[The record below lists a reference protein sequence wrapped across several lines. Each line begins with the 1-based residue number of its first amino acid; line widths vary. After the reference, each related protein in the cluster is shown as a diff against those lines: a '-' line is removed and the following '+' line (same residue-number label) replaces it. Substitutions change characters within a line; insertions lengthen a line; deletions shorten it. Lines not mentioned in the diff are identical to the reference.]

1 MTRATKITPL
11 AAGAGGPGPDALRA
25 RVKAEMEAFGL
36 SRAKAAKEIGEGV
49 SSGTLSLWLGGTYA
63 GDNAAVEARLRRW
76 LETRADRASHAF
88 GGARLDVHAETGAA
102 RQVGAALAYAQAAG
116 DIALIHG
123 PSGRG
128 KTWAAERHAADRAA
142 AYWLRASPTMTTMHR
157 LLTRL
162 SETVAGGARHG
173 SAMDAETAIIA
184 ALEGRGALLLVD
196 EAHHLRAGQLDELR
210 CIRDMAG
217 CGLALIGDDTIRMTL
232 ARCPQVEGRIGMT
245 VGLKTIV
252 REDVRAI
259 AAGAL
264 AREPVARELK
274 HLVAAAAGPGGLHNL
289 RRLLARAWMMARGAG
304 RETIAELDIEAAAG
318 ETS

>member
-1 MTRATKITPL
+1 MTRASKITPL
-11 AAGAGGPGPDALRA
+11 APGAGGPGPDTLRV
-25 RVKAEMEAFGL
+25 RVTAEMEAFGL
-36 SRAKAAKEIGEGV
+36 SRARAAAEIGEGV
-49 SSGTLSLWLGGTYA
+49 SSGTLSLWLSGSYT
-63 GDNAAVEARLRRW
+63 GDVVAVEARIARW
-76 LETRADRASHAF
+76 LETRAERAAHAF
-88 GGARLDVHAETGAA
+88 GGARLDAHAETAA
-102 RQVGAALAYAQAAG
+102 SRQVATAAAYAQAAG
-116 DIALIHG
+116 DIALVHG

-128 KTWAAERHAADRAA
+128 KTWAAQRHVEARAS

-162 SETVAGGARHG
+162 GAAVAGGARHV
-173 SAMDAETAIIA
+173 SAMDAEASIIA
-184 ALEGRGALLLVD
+184 ALEGRGALIVVD
-196 EAHHLRAGQLDELR
+196 EAHHLRAVLLDELR
-210 CIRDMAG
+210 CIRDMAR
-217 CGLALIGDDTIRMTL
+217 CGLVLIGDDTIRMTL

-245 VGLKTIV
+245 VGLKTIA

-304 RETIAELDIEAAAG
+304 RETIADLDIEAAAG